1 MLDGLPVVP
10 PPSEMTPVV
19 LMVLRYV
26 ELVGQLVMSG
36 GHAVT
41 VMTFV
46 MVVVDLDI
54 GVEDEEVVTEATT
67 GPVSVLN
74 TVRELVGR
82 VEVAVDVV
90 GGKCVSLEKIDV
102 RAFVEV
108 HRHCK
113 SGKASHVHGHPVVDL
128 VPAFQFPVT

>member
-1 MLDGLPVVP
+1 MPDGLLVVP
-10 PPSEMTPVV
+10 PSSERTLVV

-26 ELVGQLVMSG
+26 ELVGQLVMSE

-54 GVEDEEVVTEATT
+54 GVEGEEVVTEATT

-82 VEVAVDVV
+82 VEVAIDVV
-90 GGKCVSLEKIDV
+90 GGSVYPSKRLTFAHS
-102 RAFVEV
+102 
-108 HRHCK
+108 
-113 SGKASHVHGHPVVDL
+113 
-128 VPAFQFPVT
+128 

>member
-1 MLDGLPVVP
+1 MASLAPRVTVVVDVAEVDAAGMPDGLAVVP
-10 PPSEMTPVV
+10 PSSEMTLVV

-54 GVEDEEVVTEATT
+54 GVEDDEVVTEATT

-74 TVRELVGR
+74 TVRGLVGR
-82 VEVAVDVV
+82 VEVA
-90 GGKCVSLEKIDV
+90 I
-102 RAFVEV
+102 
-108 HRHCK
+108 
-113 SGKASHVHGHPVVDL
+113 DL
-128 VPAFQFPVT
+128 VRGSVYPSKRLTFAHS